1 VSSATTSTP
10 DPVDGVAAWRI
21 DHLTMRLEL
30 DAERT
35 IVECESDVVRIG
47 DGDAPLVLDGRGLE
61 TLRVAVDGRELVPG
75 DDDLTDRTLTIALG
89 PGERHRVATT
99 VAVRPAGSTDL
110 GVVVGPQL
118 ISTRVE
124 PQGFRRITWSIDR
137 PSNRATYD
145 VTLVADPVHYPTL
158 LANGS
163 LVDQGTLSDGRAYAR
178 YVDSV
183 AKPSYLFA
191 AVAGELAIRSRPF
204 TTRTGRILEL
214 RVAAPPELI
223 GGAEFALE
231 TMAATIAY
239 DEANGGLEHDHDTL
253 TFVAVPGYPDA
264 TEYQGLMFF
273 DPALL
278 VVDTRGWVDDD
289 LVLILLNIAH
299 EYGHHTRGNRVT
311 VRSWGQL
318 ALKEGLTVL
327 TAQNDVR
334 RHLLGPAGRVLEVL
348 DLRRLQFPE
357 EVTLGA
363 PVVRGEVD
371 NPEQLYTRTT
381 YLKGAEV
388 FGMLRS
394 VLGPDRW
401 HTVFTTFHHRF
412 DLDAAG
418 IDDFLGVAH
427 EVAPDRT
434 DAIDGVAR
442 WFALTGRPALSC
454 TVADDGSTITVAR
467 TDSLRDEPPVGVPM
481 RFGFR
486 SLDGSALAV
495 SLDGGP
501 PAVEHLVLLDGR
513 ERTVR
518 VEAPTPFALA
528 PLRGYTAPVDLAV
541 DHDRHTLAALVV
553 HDDDAY
559 TRWWAAEALMIRAI
573 DAHRAGRTDDAA
585 ADVSTVAAALGTVL
599 AAGTDRAPG
608 AEPMLLA
615 QLLAVPD
622 EFMLGDREP
631 QIDVDGVA
639 SGLGFLRR
647 ELGLALHDP
656 LVALLDRHADPA
668 PHGTAPADL
677 ARRALVEP
685 VLALLLA
692 SGSDESLR
700 VALGQL
706 DAPDHTRAVRA
717 LGQLLHVDRVDADE
731 LVARTYDRWEH
742 APKLLDRWLRAQSGA
757 RRADTIERVAALASG
772 PLYDRDDRGRVMGV
786 WFPFA
791 TRNRSVFHHPSG
803 DGYRV
808 FVDEVIELMPV
819 NAGLVIRLV
828 GDLLQFRRFDD
839 HRQALLRSELG
850 RLADA
855 PGMPGFAVDIVRGL
869 LA

>member
-1 VSSATTSTP
+1 
-10 DPVDGVAAWRI
+10 
-21 DHLTMRLEL
+21 MRLEL

-35 IVECESDVVRIG
+35 LVECESDVVRTG
-47 DGDAPLVLDGRGLE
+47 AGDAPLVLDGRGLE
-61 TLRVAVDGRELVPG
+61 TLRVAVDGRELAAAEYELTERTLKIHLAADGSAPG
-75 DDDLTDRTLTIALG
+75 D
-89 PGERHRVATT
+89 RHRVATT
-99 VAVRPAGSTDL
+99 VAVRPAGTTDL
-110 GVVVGPQL
+110 GVTVGAQL

-124 PQGFRRITWSIDR
+124 PQGFRRITWSIDH

-145 VTLVADPVHYPTL
+145 VTLVADPVRFPTL
-158 LANGS
+158 LANGR
-163 LVDQGTLSDGRAYAR
+163 LVDQGTLPDGRIHAR
-178 YVDSV
+178 FVDTV
-183 AKPSYLFA
+183 PKPSYLFA
-191 AVAGELAIRSRPF
+191 VVGGELATRSRSY
-204 TTRTGRILEL
+204 TTRSGRTIEL
-214 RVAAPPELI
+214 RVAATPELI
-223 GGAEFALE
+223 DGAEFALE
-231 TMAATIAY
+231 MMDATMAY

-253 TFVAVPGYPDA
+253 TFVAIPGYPDA

-289 LVLILLNIAH
+289 LVLILLNVAH

-311 VRSWGQL
+311 VRTWGQL

-334 RHLLGPAGRVLEVL
+334 RHLLGPAGRVLEVQ

-357 EVTLGA
+357 EVTVGA
-363 PVVRGEVD
+363 PVLRGEVD

-394 VLGPDRW
+394 VLGPERW
-401 HTVFTTFHHRF
+401 RTVFGTFLQRF

-418 IDDFLGVAH
+418 IDDFLVVARQ
-427 EVAPDRT
+427 VAPDRAGEL
-434 DAIDGVAR
+434 DVVAR
-442 WFALTGRPALSC
+442 WFALAGRPAVSC
-454 TVADDGSTITVAR
+454 TVADDGSAITVAR
-467 TDSLRDEPPVGVPM
+467 TDALRDDPPVGVPM

-486 SLDGSALAV
+486 GLDGAALAV

-501 PAVEHLVLLDGR
+501 AATEHLVVLDGR
-513 ERTVR
+513 ERALR
-518 VEAPTPFALA
+518 VDAPAPFALA

-541 DHDRHTLAALVV
+541 DHGRAQLAALVV

-573 DAHRAGRTDDAA
+573 DAHRAGRGAEAA
-585 ADVSTVAAALGTVL
+585 ADLAVVAAALGTVL
-599 AAGTDRAPG
+599 AAGTGAAAG
-608 AEPMLLA
+608 TAAEPMLLA

-631 QIDVDGVA
+631 RIDVDGVA
-639 SGLGFLRR
+639 AGLAFVRR

-656 LVALLDRHADPA
+656 LLELLDRHGDPA
-668 PHGTAPADL
+668 PHGTAPSDL
-677 ARRALVEP
+677 ARRALVAP
-685 VLALLLA
+685 VLGLLLA
-692 SGSDESLR
+692 TGTDAA
-700 VALGQL
+700 VQAALAQL

-717 LGQLLHVDRVDADE
+717 LGQLLHVDGVDADA
-731 LVARTYDRWEH
+731 LLARTYARWEH

-757 RRADTIERVAALASG
+757 RRADTIQRVAALASG
-772 PLYDRDDRGRVMGV
+772 PRYDRDDRGRVMGV

-803 DGYRV
+803 EGYRV

-828 GDLLQFRRFDD
+828 GDLLQFKRFDE
-839 HRQALLRSELG
+839 HRQALLRAELG
-850 RLADA
+850 RLVDA